1 MDGCDLSTAFP
12 SGGVGTADCLNTRSA
27 EESRRQEKKRARKC
41 RGPHLNYLN
50 GGWNM
55 VGPVDPDRQTVKPPA
70 PVPALN
76 PSTGMFEHKPVGQQY
91 PWEGFVGGM
100 DDLPSIEKNVQG
112 PTSLQSGGSSASSS
126 FFGADPSD
134 SAGNGSTRRQGSG
147 NLVETFTSASA
158 PYVNVIGEDESG
170 LLKPDFT
177 KSFAAKGAQKAEGV
191 GLRSG
196 SAAVNQETSYLTP
209 TGMTPNSI
217 LPFPN
222 TDMFWKNNP
231 TTGGQSSFFASLRP
245 PGGLPV
251 GVAPPQETGEEPKTR
266 KEMMEKLDR
275 IFARLDDMD
284 HQKSENA
291 QTEVLLFIMTGLGVI
306 FLMDIGCRAAAS
318 MARR

>member
-1 MDGCDLSTAFP
+1 
-12 SGGVGTADCLNTRSA
+12 
-27 EESRRQEKKRARKC
+27 
-41 RGPHLNYLN
+41 
-50 GGWNM
+50 M

-76 PSTGMFEHKPVGQQY
+76 PATGMVEHKPVEQQY

-112 PTSLQSGGSSASSS
+112 PTSLQSGTTAS

-134 SAGNGSTRRQGSG
+134 SAGNGTTRRQAGG

-177 KSFAAKGAQKAEGV
+177 KSFAAKGAQKAAGV
-191 GLRSG
+191 GTRSG
-196 SAAVNQETSYLTP
+196 NGTVAEESSYLTP
-209 TGMTPNSI
+209 KGMMPNSI

-251 GVAPPQETGEEPKTR
+251 GVAPKQEGEEPSR
-266 KEMMEKLDR
+266 REMLAKLDR
-275 IFARLDDMD
+275 IYARLDDMD
-284 HQKSENA
+284 QQKSENA